1 MAGSLNFC
9 SIHVSSILTKFS
21 LRLHMIFPLLPSP
34 PWHINDHSISPPLLP
49 FCSSMWSEVANHQH
63 IHLQESRN
71 IGSGNLYFCF
81 LLMEAQV
88 LRRLLETIYVFKY
101 SSSAWMCIFGYLT
114 GLL

>member
-34 PWHINDHSISPPLLP
+34 PWHINDHSISLSSSFVAVLLLHVVRSCQPPAYPSSREQKYRVWQSVFLL
-49 FCSSMWSEVANHQH
+49 
-63 IHLQESRN
+63 
-71 IGSGNLYFCF
+71 

-101 SSSAWMCIFGYLT
+101 ITTRNEAFT
-114 GLL
+114 D